1 MYIEP
6 TRRYYKGG
14 AQCIARARFLLLV
27 QPEGYEHRKDP
38 IRALVRKVALHQC
51 GHWMMGTARA
61 FGHSI
66 TISGSYGGDGLPRT
80 VPLEVYKRAV
90 EVPPELIEA
99 WDKGGGWNS
108 CGTEAPLMQKWAL
121 ETFPAKGG

>member
-6 TRRYYKGG
+6 TRRYYKGTE
-14 AQCIARARFLLLV
+14 QCIAQARFLLLV
-27 QPEGYEHRKDP
+27 QPEGYEHRNEP

-51 GHWMMGTARA
+51 GHFMMGKART

-66 TISGSYGGDGLPRT
+66 TVSGSYGGDGLPCN
-80 VPLEVYKRAV
+80 VPMEVYEKAV
-90 EVPPELIEA
+90 DVPQELIEA

-108 CGTEAPLMQKWAL
+108 CGSEAPLMRDWAL
-121 ETFPAKGG
+121 KTFKEKT